1 MWAGP
6 AHRWILVES
15 WPNLARIP
23 AWVCMA
29 VEFVSAPA
37 VNKDPC
43 TNPPMTD
50 VCYRHIKVLQWKRM
64 RADKNQ
70 ANLSPYL
77 SALDFLTLSSSKYR
91 VWNSE
96 NIVYFKFEFLRLQR
110 QKNRVQTRKWYFITK
125 IVLTY
130 CGKKILVTE
139 KNLKFEAKGREF
151 TKIVRSQEQ
160 FI

>member
-1 MWAGP
+1 MAFGRSYDSTIFFRDILTFRKIIWKIKTKIHTGHLVWAGP
-6 AHRWILVES
+6 VHLWILVES

-77 SALDFLTLSSSKYR
+77 SALNFLTFSSSKYVSSLKLWKYSLFQTWISQAAAGR
-91 VWNSE
+91 K
-96 NIVYFKFEFLRLQR
+96 IKFK
-110 QKNRVQTRKWYFITK
+110 
-125 IVLTY
+125 
-130 CGKKILVTE
+130 
-139 KNLKFEAKGREF
+139 LK
-151 TKIVRSQEQ
+151 VS
-160 FI
+160 